1 MFDAVVVSFGTI
13 HEDASFA
20 ALLKAK
26 TTMTDQPRPPPP
38 CRVLVRTK
46 RDLELYS
53 LASSPA
59 DGSSCSA
66 VDVKKLLEGCATTLL
81 VTARDGKF
89 ALVHIAS
96 HGVVKL
102 DLEAEKP
109 VVLVAASST
118 TPTIPPPVFLANSAG
133 VQMMHLS
140 PRGNFVLTWERFNAE
155 TCPRNLKVWDTGTGQ
170 FLTGFPQ
177 KNLSRDAWP
186 YLQWTVD
193 EQYCFLLASTQIRV
207 YSKTDIVSSSKNN
220 ATSTTTTTPEPRY
233 IDRLQIEGSNM
244 SVPQEDSSSP
254 SPSLNNGSGTSSC
267 CYLTVF
273 AAKSNNKPATVS
285 IYEYGGVNSSF
296 RLQASKS
303 LFQAEECV
311 THWSPRAN
319 ACLLSLQTA
328 VDSSGQSYYGNSL
341 LFLWNGSVAAAE
353 NKGEVI
359 AVPLPQE
366 GPVQAV
372 AWTIKSPVSFLAIA
386 GRMPAMASLHH
397 GITGAVT
404 FLFGNN
410 VHRNTIAMSPHGRF
424 VCLAGFGNLAGGMG
438 FWDVHKKKLL
448 PHHPDNAAGT
458 LRAESTVTSH
468 GWAPDSR
475 HFLVASTA
483 PRMNVDNGVHL

>member
-1 MFDAVVVSFGTI
+1 
-13 HEDASFA
+13 
-20 ALLKAK
+20 
-26 TTMTDQPRPPPP
+26 MTDQTRPPP

-53 LASSPA
+53 LASST
-59 DGSSCSA
+59 DGGSSPA
-66 VDVKKLLEGCATTLL
+66 VDIMKLLEGCATTLM

-109 VVLVAASST
+109 VVGSASST
-118 TPTIPPPVFLANSAG
+118 TTTPPSPPPPVFLANSAG

-140 PRGNFVLTWERFNAE
+140 PRGNFVLTWERFHAE
-155 TCPRNLKVWDTGTGQ
+155 TCPRNLKVWDTTTGQ
-170 FLTGFPQ
+170 MLTGFSQ

-186 YLQWTVD
+186 YLQWTID
-193 EQYCFLLASTQIRV
+193 EQCCFLLASTQIRV
-207 YSKTDIVSSSKNN
+207 YTLADIVSSAKN
-220 ATSTTTTTPEPRY
+220 ATSSTTAQEPRY
-233 IDRLQIEGSNM
+233 IDRLQIEGSNL

-254 SPSLNNGSGTSSC
+254 SPSLNGSGTTSS

-273 AAKSNNKPATVS
+273 TAKSKNKPATVS
-285 IYEYGGVNSSF
+285 IYEYGGVKSSF

-341 LFLWNGSVAAAE
+341 LFLWNGSVAAAD

-372 AWTIKSPVSFLAIA
+372 AWTVKSPVSFLAIA

-458 LRAESTVTSH
+458 LRAESTVTMH

>member
-1 MFDAVVVSFGTI
+1 M
-13 HEDASFA
+13 
-20 ALLKAK
+20 
-26 TTMTDQPRPPPP
+26 
-38 CRVLVRTK
+38 
-46 RDLELYS
+46 
-53 LASSPA
+53 
-59 DGSSCSA
+59 
-66 VDVKKLLEGCATTLL
+66 KLLEGCATTLM
-81 VTARDGKF
+81 VTARNGKF

-102 DLEAEKP
+102 DLQEEKS
-109 VVLVAASST
+109 VVVSAASST
-118 TPTIPPPVFLANSAG
+118 TTPSPPPVFLSNSTG

-140 PRGNFVLTWERFNAE
+140 PRGNFVLTWERFHAE
-155 TCPRNLKVWDTGTGQ
+155 TCPRNLKLWDTSTGH
-170 FLTGFPQ
+170 FLAGFPQ

-193 EQYCFLLASTQIRV
+193 EQCCFLLASTQIRV
-207 YSKTDIVSSSKNN
+207 YTSADIVSSSSSAKNATN
-220 ATSTTTTTPEPRY
+220 TTTSTTTTQEPRY

-244 SVPQEDSSSP
+244 SVPQEDSSPPP
-254 SPSLNNGSGTSSC
+254 SSSLNGSGTTSSSSLASS

-273 AAKSNNKPATVS
+273 AAKSKNKPATVS
-285 IYEYGGVNSSF
+285 IYEYGVHSSF
-296 RLQASKS
+296 RLKASKS

-341 LFLWNGSVAAAE
+341 LFLWNGSMAA
-353 NKGEVI
+353 NSTSEVI

-372 AWTIKSPVSFLAIA
+372 AWTVKSPVSFLAIA

-448 PHHPDNAAGT
+448 PHHLDNAAGT